1 MTPDS
6 LETDHV
12 SDADF
17 VLALGTDEK
26 LLRRLN
32 ELDNSETV
40 SVGTK
45 GTDAKWRLKRED
57 ALRVLKNFAGIMA

>member
-1 MTPDS
+1 MAPDA

-17 VLALGTDEK
+17 VLAIGTDEK

-32 ELDNSETV
+32 ELDNAETV

-57 ALRVLKNFAGIMA
+57 ALGLLKHFAGMA